1 MMYIRRRRGC
11 GRRFVG
17 VAILLEC
24 LVLWSCAARPPMEED
39 EQRREID
46 AMSDA
51 ALATLVEKTPEAREV
66 VEQSIG
72 YAVANMKVTKI
83 PWFGGGGGTG
93 VVVDKRSDAR
103 TYVKVSRFDI
113 GGGLG
118 AQAFKAIVLF
128 DDPKLLDRAMSGVWH
143 VEAGAEAAAGEAG
156 MEGSVSAA
164 NKGYR
169 VFKVTEGG
177 VAATVTLRM
186 IRAKPFLQ

>member
-1 MMYIRRRRGC
+1 MMSVLWGQGY

-24 LVLWSCAARPPMEED
+24 LVLWSCATRSPMEED

-51 ALATLVEKTPEAREV
+51 ALATLVEKTPQAQEV

-83 PWFGGGGGTG
+83 PFVGGGSGTG
-93 VVVDKRSDAR
+93 VIVDKRNDAR
-103 TYVKVSRFDI
+103 TYVKVSRFDV

-118 AQAFKAIVLF
+118 AQGFKAIVLF

-143 VEAGAEAAAGEAG
+143 VEAGAEAAGGEAG
-156 MEGSVSAA
+156 MEGRVSTA

-169 VFKVTEGG
+169 VFKVAEGG

-186 IRAKPFLQ
+186 IRARPFLQ